1 MATNKQI
8 IEALRGVRSQF
19 PSNSSYIGV
28 HRSMVSISN
37 GHSIM
42 TSDITEISAVIKDG
56 NGNTEI
62 GAVIRDGNG
71 NNK

>member
-1 MATNKQI
+1 MATRTQI
-8 IEALRGVRSQF
+8 LEALRGVRSQF

-42 TSDITEISAVIKDG
+42 PSDITEIS
-56 NGNTEI
+56 T
-62 GAVIRDGNG
+62 VIRNGNG

>member
-1 MATNKQI
+1 MATNRQI

-42 TSDITEISAVIKDG
+42 TSDITEISAVI
-56 NGNTEI
+56 
-62 GAVIRDGNG
+62 RDGNG

>member
-1 MATNKQI
+1 MATNRQI
-8 IEALRGVRSQF
+8 MEALRGVRNQF

-42 TSDITEISAVIKDG
+42 TSDITEISAVI
-56 NGNTEI
+56 
-62 GAVIRDGNG
+62 RDGNG

>member
-1 MATNKQI
+1 MATRTQI
-8 IEALRGVRSQF
+8 LEALRGVRSQF

-28 HRSMVSISN
+28 HRSMVNISN

-42 TSDITEISAVIKDG
+42 TSDITEISAVI
-56 NGNTEI
+56 
-62 GAVIRDGNG
+62 RDCNG

>member
-1 MATNKQI
+1 MATRSQI
-8 IEALRGVRSQF
+8 LEALRGVRNQF

-37 GHSIM
+37 GHSVM
-42 TSDITEISAVIKDG
+42 VSDISEISAVIR
-56 NGNTEI
+56 N
-62 GAVIRDGNG
+62 GNG

>member
-1 MATNKQI
+1 MATRSQI
-8 IEALRGVRSQF
+8 LEALRGVRSQF

-37 GHSIM
+37 SSYVM
-42 TSDITEISAVIKDG
+42 VSDIKEISQTIKDG
-56 NGNTEI
+56 EKI
-62 GAVIRDGNG
+62 KDDNG

>member
-1 MATNKQI
+1 MATNRQI

-28 HRSMVSISN
+28 HRNVISISN
-37 GHSIM
+37 GHSVM
-42 TSDITEISAVIKDG
+42 VSDISEIS
-56 NGNTEI
+56 
-62 GAVIRDGNG
+62 AVIRDGNG

>member
-1 MATNKQI
+1 MATRNQI
-8 IEALRGVRSQF
+8 LEALRGVRSQF

-37 GHSIM
+37 GHSVM
-42 TSDITEISAVIKDG
+42 SSDIKEIRA
-56 NGNTEI
+56 
-62 GAVIRDGNG
+62 AIRNGNG

>member
-28 HRSMVSISN
+28 HRNVISISN
-37 GHSIM
+37 GHSVM
-42 TSDITEISAVIKDG
+42 SSDIREIS
-56 NGNTEI
+56 
-62 GAVIRDGNG
+62 AVIRDGNG

>member
-1 MATNKQI
+1 MATNRQI
-8 IEALRGVRSQF
+8 MEALRGVRSQF

-42 TSDITEISAVIKDG
+42 TSDITEISAVIR
-56 NGNTEI
+56 N
-62 GAVIRDGNG
+62 GNG